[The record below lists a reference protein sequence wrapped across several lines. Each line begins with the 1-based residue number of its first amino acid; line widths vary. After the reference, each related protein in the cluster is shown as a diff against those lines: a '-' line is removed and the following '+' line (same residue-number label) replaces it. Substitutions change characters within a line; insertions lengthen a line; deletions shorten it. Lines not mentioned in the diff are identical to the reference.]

1 VGLCAT
7 DLALYSGTYKAPH
20 RLPLCF
26 GHEWSG
32 IVEDVGHTVQDLK
45 PGDRVVG
52 ECSLWCGKCDLCS
65 RNKNLCRHIEKF
77 GITTDGA
84 ARTQVVVE
92 ERFLHRGKPAMDMG
106 VLALAE
112 PLAVAAKGIA
122 AAADNDPEFVSRRIL
137 VLGGG
142 MIGIACVAV
151 LRLVYRCQAVA
162 LLDPV
167 SARAARAQWFGAVPL
182 VAPNQPYDQAVRGYG
197 ELYGRDGYDVVFE
210 TTGSEAA
217 FTQALLQLNPA
228 GTVVHFGF
236 LEGASLALKLLV
248 LKGASMIGS
257 IGGSGMFDMIVA
269 MLVEHA
275 DVLRNLVTHAFWAGD
290 FPAAFAAAGD
300 RESALKT
307 QIRFSPAS

>member
-1 VGLCAT
+1 M
-7 DLALYSGTYKAPH
+7 ALYSGTYTAPH

-32 IVEDVGHTVQDLK
+32 IVEDVGKCVQEIK
-45 PGDRVVG
+45 PGDLVVG
-52 ECSLWCGKCDLCS
+52 ECSLWCGSCDLCA
-65 RNKNLCRHIEKF
+65 RNKNLCRYIEKF

-84 ARTQVVVE
+84 ARTRVILE
-92 ERFLHRGKPAMDMG
+92 ERFLHRADSAMDMG

-122 AAADNDPEFVSRRIL
+122 SSAAGDPEFPSRRIL

-151 LRLVYRCQAVA
+151 LRLLSRCQSVT

-167 SARAARAQWFGAVPL
+167 PARAKRAQWFGAVPL
-182 VAPNQPYDQAVRGYG
+182 VASSSPDDQVMRDYG
-197 ELYGRDGYDVVFE
+197 ELYGRDGYDVIFE

-217 FTQALLQLNPA
+217 FTQGLTRLNPG
-228 GTVVHFGF
+228 GTAVHYGF
-236 LEGASLALKLLV
+236 LERASFSPKLLV
-248 LKGASMIGS
+248 LKGARIIGS
-257 IGGSGMFDMIVA
+257 IGGSEMFDTIVP

-275 DVLRNLVTHAFWAGD
+275 DVLRNLVTHTFRAGD
-290 FPAAFAAAGD
+290 FTAAFAAAVD

-307 QIRFSPAS
+307 QITFSSAS